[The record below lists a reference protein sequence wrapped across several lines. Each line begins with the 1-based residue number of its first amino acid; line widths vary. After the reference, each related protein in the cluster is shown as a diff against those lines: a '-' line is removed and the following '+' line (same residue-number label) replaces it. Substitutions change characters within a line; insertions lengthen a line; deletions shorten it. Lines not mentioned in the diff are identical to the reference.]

1 MPDILSPRAGNSI
14 AAGQMTDRREVIR
27 QGRTAGRRCGR
38 WIATGAL
45 LLAMAGLISAP
56 ALAAEAGT
64 QARDADAKARDAID
78 VQGNRRIDAETV
90 RSYFHAGPD
99 GRLDEAARDAGLKAL
114 LATGL
119 FDKVTI
125 ERAGERLVVH
135 LAEAPVLDRVAF
147 EGNKKIQ
154 DKQLTA
160 IIESKPRG
168 TLQRAMVQADVGHII
183 EAYRHAGRDDVGV
196 VPQIINRGNDRV
208 DLVYVV
214 TEGAKTTV
222 RQINFVGNQVF
233 GKRQLAAVIKTSA
246 TNMLSF
252 LTGGDEYDPDRIE
265 ADREQLRLYYRSKG
279 YADASVASA
288 KAEYDPAIH
297 GFTLTFSID
306 EGPLYHF
313 GDVNIVCNVP
323 GLDGEKLRR
332 LLVARSGAVF
342 DGNALDKT
350 SEVLAIELAKLGF
363 PFAQALPRT
372 SRDAAAKRV
381 DVTFTI
387 DQGPR
392 TYIERIDIHGNMR
405 TRGYVIRREFDIAE
419 GDAYN
424 KALIDRAERRLKNL
438 NYFKTVKISAKAGS
452 AADRVV
458 LDVEVAEQSTG
469 EFTISGGY
477 STTDGL
483 LAEVKLGDSNFLG
496 TGYALKSSLSYG
508 QYARGVDLSASDPYF
523 LGTRV
528 AAGIDVYYKQNVF
541 SPYQSYGSDVYG
553 ATLQF
558 GTPLTEQIGV
568 QWRYSLYNQSVTLD
582 PASLT
587 AAPSLPIQQAA
598 LAGPQWVSSIGD
610 TVTYSTLDNNKSP
623 TDGIKSQLS
632 QDLAG
637 LGGDVKF
644 LRTTEDMRYYHSIND
659 DVVALVRGQGGY
671 VTGWGG
677 QQAPLLNN
685 FFGGPTLVRG
695 FAPNGFGPRDLTPGT
710 TMDNVGGSMYWASTL
725 EFQSAIPGVP
735 KEYGL
740 KAAAFVDAGSVFNY
754 GGPTTFP
761 GSTQSLQVANSNIV
775 RSSVGVGLVWDSPF
789 GALGVNYAV
798 PLSKAAYDVVQP
810 LNFTAGGF

>member
-14 AAGQMTDRREVIR
+14 AAGQMTDRRDVIR

-38 WIATGAL
+38 WIAAGVL
-45 LLAMAGLISAP
+45 LVAMAGLISAP

-90 RSYFHAGPD
+90 RSYFHAAPD

-246 TNMLSF
+246 SNMLSF

-372 SRDAAAKRV
+372 SRDAAAKRI

-392 TYIERIDIHGNMR
+392 TYIERIDIHGNMH

-496 TGYALKSSLSYG
+496 SGYALKSSLSYG

-528 AAGIDVYYKQNVF
+528 AAGIDLYYKQNVF

-644 LRTTEDMRYYHSIND
+644 MRTTEDLRYYHSIND